1 MPREVPR
8 PDKVAKVE
16 WLAERLKKSAVTV
29 LADYTGLDVEAMTA
43 LRAACRES
51 NVEMHVLKNTLGRLA
66 AEQAGVPGLTA
77 FQNGPTAYAFSDD
90 LVAPAKTLREFA
102 KTHPQLRLKGGI
114 LEGSVITADEVTSL
128 ATLPSREVLLSQMLA
143 GLQSPIA
150 GLVNV
155 LNANI
160 RGLVQALAAIRDQK
174 EAA

>member
-16 WLAERLKKSAVTV
+16 WLAELLKESTVTV
-29 LADYTGLDVEAMTA
+29 LADYTGLNVEAMTV

-51 NVEMHVLKNTLGRLA
+51 NVELRVLKNTLGRLA
-66 AEQAGVPGLTA
+66 AEQIGLSELTE
-77 FQNGPTAYAFSDD
+77 FQDGPTAYAFSDD
-90 LVAPAKTLREFA
+90 VVAPAKTLRGFA
-102 KTHPQLRLKGGI
+102 KTHPQLRLKGGV
-114 LEGSVITADEVTSL
+114 LEGNVISADQIISL

-143 GLQSPIA
+143 GLQGPIS

-155 LNANI
+155 LNGNI
-160 RGLVQALAAIRDQK
+160 RGLVQVLAAIRDQK

>member
-16 WLAERLKKSAVTV
+16 WLAELLKESTVTV
-29 LADYTGLDVEAMTA
+29 LADYTGLNVEAMTV

-51 NVEMHVLKNTLGRLA
+51 GVELRVLKNTLGRLA
-66 AEQAGVPGLTA
+66 AAQIGLSELTE
-77 FQNGPTAYAFSDD
+77 FQDGPTAYAFSDD
-90 LVAPAKTLREFA
+90 VVAPAKTLREFA
-102 KTHPQLRLKGGI
+102 KTYPQLRLKGGV
-114 LEGSVITADEVTSL
+114 LEGNVVSADQVTSL

-143 GLQSPIA
+143 GLQGPIL

-155 LNANI
+155 LNGNI
-160 RGLVQALAAIRDQK
+160 RGLAQVLAAIRDQK

>member
-16 WLAERLKKSAVTV
+16 WLAERLKASAVTV
-29 LADYTGLDVEAMTA
+29 LADYTGLNVQAMTE

-51 NVEMHVLKNTLGRLA
+51 NVQMHVLKNTLGRLA
-66 AEQAGVPGLTA
+66 AEQSGVPGLTA
-77 FQNGPTAYAFSDD
+77 FQDGPTAYAFSDN

-102 KTHPQLRLKGGI
+102 KKNPKLRLKGGV
-114 LEGSVITADEVTSL
+114 LEGSVISAEQVTSL

-143 GLQSPIA
+143 GMQGPIS
-150 GLVNV
+150 GFVNV

-160 RGLVQALAAIRDQK
+160 RGLAQVLAAIRDQK